1 LTHGITGYW
10 NNGVT
15 GVHNPKN
22 TKGRGMPPFD
32 PSPVTSIRDPE
43 LRAQLERLGRRIDAL
58 PWPEPEPAPSSAK
71 VIQLPLFP
79 RETRPI
85 SNDMARSALF
95 SCIQGKDRRYIEDAL
110 LASQDGAEIRF
121 TGKQLNQ
128 DDHDLLM
135 TLVFMAQHKPLG
147 A

>member
-1 LTHGITGYW
+1 
-10 NNGVT
+10 
-15 GVHNPKN
+15 
-22 TKGRGMPPFD
+22 MPPFD

-95 SCIQGKDRRYIEDAL
+95 SCIAHNAL
-110 LASQDGAEIRF
+110 RADQRF
-121 TGKQLNQ
+121 SANSLQT
-128 DDHDLLM
+128 
-135 TLVFMAQHKPLG
+135 TLRTKG
-147 A
+147 SCE